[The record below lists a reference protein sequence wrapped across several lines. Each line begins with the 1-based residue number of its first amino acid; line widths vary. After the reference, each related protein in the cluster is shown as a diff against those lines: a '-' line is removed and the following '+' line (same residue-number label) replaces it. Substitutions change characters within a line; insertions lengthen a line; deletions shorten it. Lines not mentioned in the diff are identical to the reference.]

1 MQVDLCTELVF
12 HPGTGNRSHAREI
25 QPLHGFRKWHT
36 LGVAESPELCA
47 WPSKATT
54 PTGADGV
61 AAATGGHAEP
71 GLIWSDDAIRRHAA
85 ELYRSAFGMTRNPA
99 DAEDLVQETFARAF
113 AASAQ
118 FQPGTNMGAWLYRI
132 MFNAFVS
139 DYRRRQCDPLRAVD
153 RPGGQANLP
162 RSYCSTDS
170 RSAEECALGS
180 VGHAEI
186 IAVIR
191 TLPTSCRL
199 TVYRAAVKGLG
210 YRDIGARIKR
220 SRTGPRLAGVR
231 ARG

>member
-1 MQVDLCTELVF
+1 MTV
-12 HPGTGNRSHAREI
+12 A
-25 QPLHGFRKWHT
+25 HGVQER
-36 LGVAESPELCA
+36 ACA
-47 WPSKATT
+47 APS
-54 PTGADGV
+54 GADGV

-71 GLIWSDDAIRRHAA
+71 GLIWTDDAIRRHAA

-113 AASAQ
+113 AGSAQ

-139 DYRRRQCDPLRAVD
+139 DYRRRQCDPLWAVD

-199 TVYRAAVKGLG
+199 TVYLAAVKGLG
-210 YRDIGARIKR
+210 YREIAELTGKPVGTVKSSLHYARHLLR
-220 SRTGPRLAGVR
+220 ARLADPCRVR
-231 ARG
+231 NQ